1 MVSGP
6 NQVVL
11 LLVGAVPLLV
21 GVLALRSAWRRYRF
35 VKRVSGANADP
46 VDVGEI
52 TPGQTAVEGT
62 ARVASETVAAPFTDE
77 RGLLSVGETLTPS
90 QSGDGTDSLTSDER
104 AVESVP
110 FTVEDG
116 TGTVAVDAEPGTY
129 HLRAERFDPGDV
141 DQGALEGWTD
151 RTGVDPGNPNAYRQ
165 QLLTPGEDVYVFGEA
180 SAAGP
185 DAKRRSPDADWQLR
199 AGAEDIIVST
209 QGRAELGGSNL
220 VVAVILF
227 VLGGTFTLMGLLF
240 WTGLL

>member
-11 LLVGAVPLLV
+11 LVVGAVPLLI
-21 GVLALRSAWRRYRF
+21 GVMALRSAWRRYRF

-46 VDVGEI
+46 IDVGEI
-52 TPGQTAVEGT
+52 TPGQTAIEGT
-62 ARVASETVAAPFTDE
+62 ARIASDTVGAPFTDD

-90 QSGDGTDSLTSDER
+90 QSGDGTDSLTTDAR

-116 TGTVAVDAEPGTY
+116 TGTVAVDAEPGIY
-129 HLRAERFDPGDV
+129 HMRAERFDPGEV
-141 DQGALEGWTD
+141 DQAALDGWTD

-180 SAAGP
+180 RAAGP
-185 DAKRRSPDADWQLR
+185 DTSTRPADADWQLS

-209 QGRAELGGSNL
+209 QGRAELGGNSL

-227 VLGGTFTLMGLLF
+227 VLGGMFTLMGLLF